1 MAGQNPGPEPCVSVE
16 SMLNLLSGPTY
27 MGYLPMVNCLE
38 EVCKSHFPVEGRW
51 EGRELK
57 VITFSPSLITKK
69 KKEYFYSCF
78 LQSGFVLLFL
88 F

>member
-69 KKEYFYSCF
+69 KKRIF
-78 LQSGFVLLFL
+78 L
-88 F
+88 